1 MVAFFPENHRNGSRK
16 SVDLRSNFFNINAVF
31 FLISFAPQADA
42 SAIKPAAAF
51 DCGEIVGKVFHD
63 VNRNAIHDA
72 GEPGLPGVSLISLKG
87 TLTKT
92 DEYEKFHV
100 GCTGVAYTNYQ
111 VKVVLKL
118 DAQTLPSGYYLTD
131 KEPRVGS
138 HSHGM
143 ISKLNFAA
151 LLAPLVQIDLQDGAF
166 ENDSGSLKTQWVD
179 GIEKLISI
187 LNKEPSALRMTY
199 YVGEEK
205 MLLARKRMAI
215 LKRIIESR
223 RKQTL
228 RHDQLPVEIRI
239 VQLK

>member
-1 MVAFFPENHRNGSRK
+1 
-16 SVDLRSNFFNINAVF
+16 
-31 FLISFAPQADA
+31 
-42 SAIKPAAAF
+42 
-51 DCGEIVGKVFHD
+51 
-63 VNRNAIHDA
+63 
-72 GEPGLPGVSLISLKG
+72 
-87 TLTKT
+87 
-92 DEYEKFHV
+92 
-100 GCTGVAYTNYQ
+100 
-111 VKVVLKL
+111 
-118 DAQTLPSGYYLTD
+118 
-131 KEPRVGS
+131 
-138 HSHGM
+138 M

-151 LLAPLVQIDLQDGAF
+151 LLAPLVQIDLQDGTF

-228 RHDQLPVEIRI
+228 RHEQLPVEIRI